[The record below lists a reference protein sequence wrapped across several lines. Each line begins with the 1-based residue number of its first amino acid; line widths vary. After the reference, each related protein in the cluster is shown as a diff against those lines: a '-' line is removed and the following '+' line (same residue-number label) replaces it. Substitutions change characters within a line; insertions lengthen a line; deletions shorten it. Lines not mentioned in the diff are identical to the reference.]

1 MVFVHRLKSPESD
14 QKADK
19 GDIEQQS
26 AWQDTYSLKR
36 WIRVVHK
43 YHETGG
49 EYSVRMKP
57 EHTFII
63 RSDLF
68 LENNLSR
75 MQSFSEL
82 DHFIEPINIFLTP
95 FGISL
100 EDDDQSIED

>member
-1 MVFVHRLKSPESD
+1 M
-14 QKADK
+14 
-19 GDIEQQS
+19 
-26 AWQDTYSLKR
+26 
-36 WIRVVHK
+36 
-43 YHETGG
+43 
-49 EYSVRMKP
+49 RMKP